1 MFEQGR
7 SRYRRPAGAGLCL
20 VARHG
25 DYVTAGDQDEGRHY
39 IFDFVNDLVTAGDQD
54 ESRHRIFD
62 FFSDFVLV

>member
-7 SRYRRPAGAGLCL
+7 SRYWRSAGAGLCL

-39 IFDFVNDLVTAGDQD
+39 IFDFVNGLVSMENVTAGDQD
-54 ESRHRIFD
+54 EGRH
-62 FFSDFVLV
+62 